1 MWLPSSARPPAAGLS
16 GADAAATR
24 LAGERLAA
32 GRSGSDVRLRV
43 LLGQPAANQA
53 TYVWLL
59 GEASRPPR
67 LTEGSVSATTP
78 TIALN

>member
-1 MWLPSSARPPAAGLS
+1 MWLPSSARPPAADRS
-16 GADAAATR
+16 GVGAVATR
-24 LAGERLAA
+24 QAGERLTA
-32 GRSGSDVRLRV
+32 GRSGSDVRPRV
-43 LLGQPAANQA
+43 QLGQPAANRA